1 MKTIL
6 EDVSSVQKK
15 IKIEVPAD
23 VVAQARIK
31 AVHDLQKKVK
41 VEGFRPGKV
50 PSNIIEQRFAHEVQ
64 HETVEKVVDLTLA
77 KAFKEA
83 KVYPIS
89 RPEITPGLFA
99 GTGGLSY
106 TATFDVLPAIPIT
119 EKDYKGLKLEKT
131 EIEVTKEEV
140 ESELIRLQKA
150 MTQLEP
156 APAETVLVK
165 GLVAVIDFKGTA
177 EGKSFKGG
185 EAKDYVIEF
194 GDGEMLGDFE
204 KGIEGAKVGEVRKIS
219 FDYPKDYFNK
229 ELAGK
234 KAQFDITVKEIR
246 TKNVPKLDDDF
257 AKDLGQ
263 YKTLEDV
270 KVDLEKRIVGVKEV
284 HQKGE
289 LFNQILK
296 QLVDKI
302 KFEAPQSLI
311 TSELRH
317 MLEQFAQEIQK
328 RGQKL
333 DDVKAEEVLKEFQ
346 PEAENR
352 VRSFLILDK
361 IVEEAS
367 MDATDKELEDRLESM
382 AKQVKRPLAEIKAHY
397 EKNNLL
403 GSLKNR
409 ILHEKSLEFVLN
421 EAKIK
426 VVKSK
431 NDKKRPQK

>member
-1 MKTIL
+1 MKTTL
-6 EDVSSVQKK
+6 EEVSSVQKK
-15 IKIEVPAD
+15 LKIEVPAD
-23 VVAQARIK
+23 VVAQARMEAIR
-31 AVHDLQKKVK
+31 DLQKKVK

-89 RPEITPGLFA
+89 RPEITPGLFMD
-99 GTGGLSY
+99 TGGLSY
-106 TATFDVLPAIPIT
+106 TATFDVLPPIPIT

-131 EIEVTKEEV
+131 EIEVAKEEV
-140 ESELIRLQKA
+140 ESELTRLQKA

-177 EGKSFKGG
+177 EGKPFKGG

-234 KAQFDITVKEIR
+234 KAHFDITIKEIR

-263 YKTLEDV
+263 YKTLQDV
-270 KVDLEKRIVGVKEV
+270 KVDLEKRIVSAKEG

-289 LFNQILK
+289 LFSQIIK
-296 QLVDKI
+296 QLTDKI

-333 DDVKAEEVLKEFQ
+333 DDVKVEEVLKEFQ

-361 IVEEAS
+361 IVEEVKLE
-367 MDATDKELEDRLESM
+367 ATDKELEDRLESM
-382 AKQVKRPLAEIKAHY
+382 AKQAGRPLPEVKAHY

-426 VVKSK
+426 VVKP
-431 NDKKRPQK
+431 KKAKK